1 MQMTSQSHLLLT
13 KYNGT
18 FTAEQARDEGFE
30 SKQLSRLVQNNL
42 IQRVAPGIY
51 TDPAQLEDSYLIAQL
66 RFAKGVFCDET
77 ALSFYDMTDKTPGS
91 LEMNFSRGYHAR
103 QLENE
108 NIHASYQIDRLWRMG
123 ITTAST
129 IYGNEVQVYSPE
141 RTICDIVRARQR
153 IEAEVVRNALQ
164 AFAQRRDKDLN
175 LLMVY
180 AAELRVE
187 QAMTEY
193 IGVLL

>member
-1 MQMTSQSHLLLT
+1 M
-13 KYNGT
+13 K
-18 FTAEQARDEGFE
+18 
-30 SKQLSRLVQNNL
+30 SRCTVPN
-42 IQRVAPGIY
+42 APSA
-51 TDPAQLEDSYLIAQL
+51 TL
-66 RFAKGVFCDET
+66 C
-77 ALSFYDMTDKTPGS
+77 
-91 LEMNFSRGYHAR
+91 
-103 QLENE
+103 
-108 NIHASYQIDRLWRMG
+108 
-123 ITTAST
+123 
-129 IYGNEVQVYSPE
+129 
-141 RTICDIVRARQR
+141 ARQR